1 VNAPLLPPQ
10 EAYQRFLEAKVP
22 PAQSDGIDIDPAQL
36 SPWLRPHCRIIV
48 PWAVRGGRRAIFTK
62 FGLHKT
68 AMQLDAVRLCIENCP
83 VSGTKTVGGDAAG
96 LIVLPLGVRAE
107 FIREAAADRMNI
119 DLKFIRRES
128 EIEPGKL
135 HLTNYEP
142 VRDGKINPALF
153 TATSLDEAA
162 VLRDFGSKTYQEFLP
177 LFAPVRYRFVATALP
192 SPNRYKELIHYAAY
206 LGIMDSGQA
215 LTRWFQRDS
224 EQAGNLTLYPHKE
237 EEFWHWVHS
246 WAVFLNKP
254 SDLGCSDEGYVL
266 PELDVHWHEVATD
279 HSSAG
284 ADRDGQ
290 ALMFKDTALGV
301 VQAASE
307 RRDTTAVRV
316 AKMKELVAADPEDH
330 FILWHDTEAEREA
343 IGRAIPKAVAVYG
356 AMDIDDRERITRRF
370 ADGELQHLA
379 TKKILNGAGS
389 NFQRHCHRAVYA
401 GIDDKFHD
409 FFQSIFRILRF
420 GQTEACRIDI
430 IHTEA
435 QQEQVRRLK
444 KKWGEYEAMQVRMSE
459 MIRQYGL
466 NHIEM
471 TTVLRR
477 SIGIER
483 RESAGESFAIANNDC
498 VLEARGMPANSVKLM
513 VTSIPFANH
522 YEYSPSYND
531 FGHTTDNAEFWGQMD
546 FLSPELLR
554 ILEPGRLACIHVKD
568 RILFGAVTGAGAPT
582 VSPFHAE
589 AIMHYRR
596 HGFDYMGMITVNT
609 DVVRENNQTYRLGWS
624 ENAKDSTK
632 MGVGSPEYILLLR
645 KPQSDRSKGY
655 ADVRVTKA
663 KPLCE
668 RDDGTPTEA
677 FDEKLM
683 PIPGTGYSR
692 SRWQIDAHAFWR
704 SSGDRMLSAEEMA
717 SYGPAKLAKVYT
729 SFSLAHVY
737 DHEHHVQIGEEL
749 DAKGALPATFMS
761 LAPGGHD
768 GWTWHDVV
776 RMRTLNSEQSQR
788 RRENHLCPL
797 QLDIVD
803 RLIRRFSNPGDLV
816 FDPFMG
822 IGTVPSRAIRQGRR
836 GGGSELSAEYFAD
849 AVHYCTQAEK
859 EAAVPTFF
867 DFEKAEDE
875 EGEAA

>member
-1 VNAPLLPPQ
+1 
-10 EAYQRFLEAKVP
+10 
-22 PAQSDGIDIDPAQL
+22 
-36 SPWLRPHCRIIV
+36 
-48 PWAVRGGRRAIFTK
+48 
-62 FGLHKT
+62 
-68 AMQLDAVRLCIENCP
+68 
-83 VSGTKTVGGDAAG
+83 
-96 LIVLPLGVRAE
+96 
-107 FIREAAADRMNI
+107 
-119 DLKFIRRES
+119 
-128 EIEPGKL
+128 
-135 HLTNYEP
+135 
-142 VRDGKINPALF
+142 
-153 TATSLDEAA
+153 
-162 VLRDFGSKTYQEFLP
+162 P
-177 LFAPVRYRFVATALP
+177 LFESVRYRFVATALP

-237 EEFWHWVHS
+237 EEFWTWVHS
-246 WAVFLNKP
+246 WAVFLTKP
-254 SDLGCSDEGYVL
+254 SDLGCSDEGYIL
-266 PELDVHWHEVATD
+266 PELEVHWHEVATD
-279 HSSAG
+279 HSQAG

-301 VQAASE
+301 QQAAAE
-307 RRDTTAVRV
+307 RRDSTAVRI
-316 AKMKELVAADPEDH
+316 AKMKDLVAAAPEDH
-330 FILWHDTEAEREA
+330 VILWHDTEAEREA
-343 IGRAIPKAVAVYG
+343 IEKAIPKAVSVYG
-356 AMDIDDRERITRRF
+356 AMELDARERITTRF
-370 ADGELQHLA
+370 ADGELQYLA

-389 NFQRHCHRAVYA
+389 NFQRHCHRAIYA

-420 GQTEACRIDI
+420 GQQRACRIDI

-444 KKWGEYEAMQVRMSE
+444 KKWAEYDALQARMSE

-471 TTVLRR
+471 TTVLKR
-477 SIGIER
+477 SIGIAR
-483 RESAGESFAIANNDC
+483 DESAGAAFRIANNDC
-498 VLEARGMPANSVKLM
+498 VLEARSMAENSVKLI
-513 VTSIPFANH
+513 VTSIPFSNH

-546 FLSPELLR
+546 FLTPELLR

-568 RILFGAVTGAGAPT
+568 RILFGAVTGAGLPT

-596 HGFDYMGMITVNT
+596 HGFDYMGMIQVNT

-632 MGVGSPEYILLLR
+632 MGVGSPEYVLLLH
-645 KPQSDRSKGY
+645 KPQTDRSKGY
-655 ADVRVTKA
+655 ADVRVTKE

-668 RDDGTPTEA
+668 RADGTPTEA

-704 SSGDRMLSAEEMA
+704 SSGDRYLSAEEMA

-729 SFSLAHVY
+729 AFSLETVY
-737 DHEHHVQIGEEL
+737 DHEHHVRVGEEL
-749 DAKGALPATFMS
+749 DAKGALPSTFMS
-761 LAPGGHD
+761 LAPGAHD
-768 GWTWHDVV
+768 GWVWHDVV

-803 RLIRRFSNPGDLV
+803 RLIRRFTNAGDLV

-822 IGTVPSRAIRQGRR
+822 IGTVPSRAIRLGRT
-836 GGGSELSAEYFAD
+836 GGGSELNPEYFRD
-849 AVHYCTQAEK
+849 AVYY
-859 EAAVPTFF
+859 
-867 DFEKAEDE
+867 
-875 EGEAA
+875 

>member
-1 VNAPLLPPQ
+1 MNASVLPADCTAFVAV
-10 EAYQRFLEAKVP
+10 EDAYRRFLEAKVP
-22 PAQSDGIDIDPAQL
+22 PVQSDGIEIDPAQL

-48 PWAVRGGRRAIFTK
+48 PWAVRGGRRAIFAR

-68 AMQLDAVRLCIENCP
+68 AMQIDIVALCIENCP
-83 VSGTKTVGGDAAG
+83 VTKGQGAG
-96 LIVLPLGVRAE
+96 LIVLPLGVRKE
-107 FIREAAADRMNI
+107 FIDEAARMGRRV
-119 DLKFIRRES
+119 KFIRRES
-128 EIEPGKL
+128 EIEPGVV
-135 HLTNYEP
+135 HLTNYET
-142 VRDGKINPALF
+142 VRDGKIRPELF
-153 TATSLDEAA
+153 VVASLDEAA

-177 LFAPVRYRFVATALP
+177 LFEGVRYRFVATALP
-192 SPNRYKELIHYAAY
+192 APNRYKELIHYAAF

-246 WAVFLNKP
+246 WAVFLTKP

-266 PELDVHWHEVATD
+266 PELEVHWHEVATD
-279 HSSAG
+279 HSGAG

-290 ALMFKDTALGV
+290 SLMFKDTALGV
-301 VQAASE
+301 VQAAAE
-307 RRDTTAVRV
+307 RRDSTAVRV
-316 AKMKELVAADPEDH
+316 AKMKEIVAADPKDH
-330 FILWHDTEAEREA
+330 FILWHDTDAERDA
-343 IGRAIPKAVAVYG
+343 IVRAIPRAMAVTG
-356 AMDIDDRERITRRF
+356 TMELDDRERITSRF
-370 ADGELQHLA
+370 ADGELGLLA

-389 NFQRHCHRAVYA
+389 NFQRHCHRAIYA

-420 GQTEACRIDI
+420 GQTQACRIDI

-435 QQEQVRRLK
+435 QQEQVRRMK
-444 KKWGEYEAMQVRMSE
+444 KKWAENDALTARMSE

-471 TTVLRR
+471 TTVLKR
-477 SIGIER
+477 SIGIAR
-483 RESAGESFAIANNDC
+483 QESAGESFTIANNDC
-498 VLEARGMPANSVKLM
+498 VLEARSMPASSVKLI

-704 SSGDRMLSAEEMA
+704 SSGDRLLSAEEMA

-737 DHEHHVQIGEEL
+737 DHEHHVGIGEEL
-749 DAKGALPATFMS
+749 DAKGALPSTFMS
-761 LAPGGHD
+761 LAPGAHD

-822 IGTVPSRAIRQGRR
+822 IGTVPARAIRQGRR

-849 AVHYCTQAEK
+849 ALHYCRAAEK
-859 EAAVPTFF
+859 EAQVPTFF
-867 DFEKAEDE
+867 DFEKVEED
-875 EGEAA
+875 GEAA